1 MQTSVATLAGC
12 QKTLVEAP
20 RAGVSSPAG
29 PCGPRCGAGM
39 KKGCRAGWFRRGTRK
54 VAVTYSPAFAVPSA
68 RRGLTSLFGM
78 GRGGAPVLW
87 PPECL
92 CAHAPDRGRAYGVKR
107 SGRKQEPDGTDTRGD
122 TAAEGHG
129 FFFSWG
135 LRPGKVRA
143 ISTARLCTL
152 PCLHLRPID
161 VIVSDGPALRR
172 PNLEGGFVLRCFQH
186 LSWPG
191 AATRRCGWRHNRYTG
206 APSDTVL
213 SY

>member
-1 MQTSVATLAGC
+1 
-12 QKTLVEAP
+12 
-20 RAGVSSPAG
+20 
-29 PCGPRCGAGM
+29 M

-92 CAHAPDRGRAYGVKR
+92 CAHAPGSGTGVWGKKER
-107 SGRKQEPDGTDTRGD
+107 TEARTHGGKPSETRRLKA
-122 TAAEGHG
+122 TV
-129 FFFSWG
+129 FSFLGG

-161 VIVSDGPALRR
+161 VIVSDGPVLRR